1 MTMMKSRI
9 VKGLAVIAVVI
20 GVSAGSGPANA
31 GVAIPSDVPALGLY
45 LQENFQL
52 GSMPSQI
59 FGAPV
64 PEDGSTYSMCKSD
77 TEPACVKAGHV
88 FAIDNF
94 DVCNPSSATSC
105 IQSVWAVDPSGN
117 KISGLFVKTVQ
128 DNPDQ
133 YILENAM
140 PNLPVSHGIGG
151 IWTFPGITNSAGS
164 NQFFVG
170 VQARYNGDKA
180 VGDPISRARLFNEG
194 FVAGIVPVKEIPGS
208 YATLVANDAAHG
220 NQAWGSSAD
229 GNTYAPDGTPCVFTD
244 KAFCDV
250 RAQFPAGYRFGMT
263 LNLGFKQSG
272 WFSGRLGLPNIT
284 TSDWKNGEQ
293 INIEA
298 VPTLVPGLDF
308 SVPNAQIPDA
318 AKKLAFNGTQW
329 GRGGTGRKGW
339 QIVGELGDPLM
350 MDFVTA
356 FTDAYNNKATS
367 NDTIWSFKTLVS
379 NDAWGV
385 TNKCGNTL
393 QSYGGLVTTNSLT
406 YSDGPPAFDAATG
419 ELKYKVAS
427 PHFQADGQVAQGSYD
442 LAIRSEVVR
451 CLYKFSSAP
460 IKASISIQ
468 SDDGQTQIA
477 TTVVSEKNGWLYLS
491 AKGFTFSSP
500 TIAVKLTQDAPAPS
514 ATAAPTPVASESP
527 APAPVATK
535 APAVPKKITITCVK
549 GKNTKTV
556 TAVKPSCPAGY
567 KRK

>member
-1 MTMMKSRI
+1 MTMMKSRV
-9 VKGLAVIAVVI
+9 VKGLAVIALVI

-31 GVAIPSDVPALGLY
+31 GVAVPSDVPTLGLY
-45 LQENFQL
+45 LVENFQL

-59 FGAPV
+59 FGV
-64 PEDGSTYSMCKSD
+64 GSQSDATSYLMCKSD
-77 TEPACVKAGHV
+77 TEEACVKDRRV
-88 FAIDNF
+88 FAMDNF
-94 DVCNPSSATSC
+94 DVCKPDSTTSC
-105 IQSVWAVDPSGN
+105 IQSAWAISPSGQ
-117 KISGLFVKTVQ
+117 KIEGKYLKTVQ
-128 DNPDQ
+128 DNPKQ
-133 YILENAM
+133 YIEENAI
-140 PNLPVSHGIGG
+140 PQLPASHGIGG
-151 IWTFPGITNSAGS
+151 IWTFPGVTNSSGG

-170 VQARYNGDKA
+170 VQARYNGDKTA
-180 VGDPISRARLFNEG
+180 GDPVSKARLNDEG
-194 FVAGIVPVKEIPGS
+194 FVAGIVPVQEIPGN
-208 YATLVANDAAHG
+208 YATLFASDALHG
-220 NQAWGSSAD
+220 NGAWGSGPD
-229 GNTYAPDGTPCVFTD
+229 GNTKAPDGTPCVFTD

-250 RAQFPAGYRFGMT
+250 RAQFPAGYRFGIT

-272 WFSGRLGLPNIT
+272 WFSGRLGLPIIS
-284 TSDWKNGEQ
+284 TSDWKGGEQ

-298 VPTLVPGLDF
+298 APTLVPGLDF

-329 GRGGTGRKGW
+329 GRGGTGAKGW
-339 QIVGELGDPLM
+339 QILGELGDPLM

-356 FTDAYNNKATS
+356 FTDAYKNTATS
-367 NDTIWSFKTLVS
+367 SDTTWSFKTLVS

-385 TNKCGNTL
+385 TNKCGSSL

-406 YSDGPPAFDAATG
+406 YSDGPPAFDAVTG
-419 ELKYKVAS
+419 EIKYKVAS
-427 PHFQADGQVAQGSYD
+427 PHFQANGQVAQGSYD

-451 CLYKFSSAP
+451 CLYQFSSAP

-535 APAVPKKITITCVK
+535 APAIAKKITITCVK
-549 GKNTKTV
+549 GKSSKTV
-556 TAVKPSCPAGY
+556 TAVKPTCPTGY
-567 KRK
+567 KKK